1 MKNLKSL
8 LVAAFSIA
16 AMAVSAQDF
25 SSPAFAKYGDTP
37 EERKENVLLY
47 NFYKDSYVNR
57 NWAEATRMYPEV
69 VAKCPKASVN
79 IYIYGATAY
88 KGRIAAEKD
97 KAKKAELVD
106 SLLHVYDQRME
117 FFGDHAKYGVAA
129 TYPLKAREFLTYKS
143 DDRAGV
149 RDIMSKAIAAC
160 GDQVD
165 PEFVVL
171 AFSELVE
178 DYKTYME
185 VEADVILDTYEAYEP
200 LVAADEKSKNDL
212 EALFGQSGAAQC
224 ENLEKLFRSKLEA
237 APEDQ
242 ALLERAFALMSRP
255 SANCGENEF
264 YIEVAEKQHAVKP
277 SAATADFL
285 ANVFQNR
292 GENEK
297 ALNKITD
304 VLGITTEPAELSKL
318 YSRIAGL
325 EIAQNN
331 FAEAAKAAKIARE
344 HNPENGLAYFFLA
357 QAYAATTG
365 GCQGID
371 KNAVYWAAYD
381 MMSQARKLM
390 EADESMQ
397 NIVEVADKM
406 MGAYRGGFPTAEDG
420 FFNDLKAGQGYTV
433 KCGLAAGTS
442 TTVRFK

>member
-16 AMAVSAQDF
+16 AIAVSAQDF
-25 SSPAFAKYGDTP
+25 SNPAFAKYGDTP
-37 EERKENVLLY
+37 EERKANVLLY
-47 NFYKDSYVNR
+47 NFYKDAYVNR

-79 IYIYGATAY
+79 IYIYGATAF

-97 KAKKAELVD
+97 AAKKAELVD

-117 FFGDHAKYGVAA
+117 HFGEHAKFGITT
-129 TYPLKAREFLTYKS
+129 TYPLKAREYLTYKY

-149 RDIMSKAIAAC
+149 RDIMGKAIEAC
-160 GDQVD
+160 GDQAEPD
-165 PEFVVL
+165 FVVL

-178 DYKTYME
+178 DYKTWME
-185 VEADVILDTYEAYEP
+185 VEADVILDTYERYEP
-200 LVAADEKSKNDL
+200 LVAADEKAKSDL

-237 APEDQ
+237 APEDL

-255 SANCGENEF
+255 SANCGENAF
-264 YIEVAEKQHAVKP
+264 YVEIAEKQHAVKP
-277 SAATADFL
+277 TAATADFL

-297 ALNKITD
+297 ALKYIND
-304 VLGITTEPAELSKL
+304 VLGNTTDPVELSKL

-331 FAEAAKAAKIARE
+331 YSEAAKAAKTARE

-390 EADESMQ
+390 EADAEMQ
-397 NIVEVADKM
+397 SIVEVADKM

>member
-37 EERKENVLLY
+37 EERKANVLAY
-47 NFYKDSYVNR
+47 NFYKDAYVNR
-57 NWAEATRMYPEV
+57 NWAEVTRMFPDI

-97 KAKKAELVD
+97 AAKKAELID
-106 SLLHVYDQRME
+106 SLLHVYDLRMDY
-117 FFGDHAKYGVAA
+117 FGDHAKYGVAA
-129 TYPLKAREFLTYKS
+129 TYPLKAREYLTYKYE
-143 DDRAGV
+143 DRAGV
-149 RDIMSKAIAAC
+149 RDILSKAVEAC
-160 GDQVD
+160 GDQVEPD
-165 PEFVVL
+165 FVVL

-178 DYKTYME
+178 DYKTWNEVDAGAILDAYDRFSPM
-185 VEADVILDTYEAYEP
+185 VEADEDA
-200 LVAADEKSKNDL
+200 KGNL
-212 EALFGQSGAAQC
+212 EALFGQSGAAKC
-224 ENLEKLFRSKLEA
+224 ENLEKLFREKLEA
-237 APEDQ
+237 EPENQ
-242 ALLERAFALMSRP
+242 ELLERAFALMSRA
-255 SANCGENEF
+255 SDCGENEF

-297 ALNKITD
+297 ALKYIND
-304 VLGITTEPAELSKL
+304 VLGNTTDAAELSKL

-325 EIAQNN
+325 EIAQNHYS
-331 FAEAAKAAKIARE
+331 EAAKAAKTARE

-357 QAYAATTG
+357 QAYAATSG

-381 MMSQARKLM
+381 VMSQARKLM
-390 EADESMQ
+390 ENDPEQARV
-397 NIVEVADKM
+397 VEVADKM
-406 MGAYRGGFPTAEDG
+406 LGAYRGGFPTAEDG

>member
-25 SSPAFAKYGDTP
+25 SSPQFAKYGDTP

-69 VAKCPKASVN
+69 VAKCPRASVN

-106 SLLHVYDQRME
+106 SLLSVYDKRME

-129 TYPLKAREFLTYKS
+129 TYPLKAREYLTYKS

-200 LVAADEKSKNDL
+200 LVAADEKSKSDL

-237 APEDQ
+237 APEDT
-242 ALLERAFALMSRP
+242 ALLERAFGLMSRP

-264 YIEVAEKQHAVKP
+264 YIEIAEKQHAVKP

-297 ALNKITD
+297 ALKYIND
-304 VLGITTEPAELSKL
+304 VLGNTTDAVELSKL

-325 EIAQNN
+325 EIAQNHYS
-331 FAEAAKAAKIARE
+331 EAAKAAKTARE

-357 QAYAATTG
+357 QAYAATSG

-381 MMSQARKLM
+381 VMSQARKLM
-390 EADESMQ
+390 EADENMQ

>member
-1 MKNLKSL
+1 MKTLKSL

-25 SSPAFAKYGDTP
+25 SSPQFAKYGDTP

-79 IYIYGATAY
+79 IYIYAATAY

-106 SLLHVYDQRME
+106 SLLNVYDKRME

-129 TYPLKAREFLTYKS
+129 TFPLKAREYLTYKS

-237 APEDQ
+237 APEDT
-242 ALLERAFALMSRP
+242 ALLERAFGLMSRP

-264 YIEVAEKQHAVKP
+264 YIEIAEKQHAVKP

-297 ALNKITD
+297 ALKYIND
-304 VLGITTEPAELSKL
+304 VLGNTTDPVELSKL

-325 EIAQNN
+325 EIAQNH
-331 FAEAAKAAKIARE
+331 FSEAAKAAKTARE

-357 QAYAATTG
+357 QAYAATSG

-381 MMSQARKLM
+381 VMSQARKLM

>member
-37 EERKENVLLY
+37 EERKENITLY
-47 NFYKDSYVNR
+47 NFYKDAYVNR

-97 KAKKAELVD
+97 AAKKAELVD

-117 FFGDHAKYGVAA
+117 FFGDHAKFGIKT
-129 TYPLKAREFLTYKS
+129 TYPLKAREYLTYKY

-149 RDIMSKAIAAC
+149 RDIMTKAVEAC
-160 GDQVD
+160 GAEAD
-165 PEFVVL
+165 PEFIVL

-178 DYKTYME
+178 DYKTFME
-185 VEADVILDTYEAYEP
+185 VEADVILDTYEKYEP
-200 LVAADEKSKNDL
+200 MVATDEKAKGDL
-212 EALFGQSGAAQC
+212 EALFGQSGAAKC

-242 ALLERAFALMSRP
+242 ALLERAFGLMSR
-255 SANCGENEF
+255 AKDCGENEF

-292 GENEK
+292 GDNQK
-297 ALNKITD
+297 ALKYIND
-304 VLGITTEPAELSKL
+304 VLGNTTDPIELSKL

-331 FAEAAKAAKIARE
+331 YSEAAKAAKTARE

-381 MMSQARKLM
+381 LMSQASKLM
-390 EADESMQ
+390 EADTEMQ
-397 NIVEVADKM
+397 NIVEVANKM

>member
-25 SSPAFAKYGDTP
+25 SNPAFAKYGDTP
-37 EERKENVLLY
+37 EERKANVLLY
-47 NFYKDSYVNR
+47 NFYKDAYVNR

-97 KAKKAELVD
+97 AAKKAELVD

-117 FFGDHAKYGVAA
+117 YFGDHAKFGVAT
-129 TYPLKAREFLTYKS
+129 TYPLKAREYLTYKY

-149 RDIMSKAIAAC
+149 RDIMGKAIEAC

-165 PEFVVL
+165 PEFAVL

-178 DYKTYME
+178 DYKTFME
-185 VEADVILDTYEAYEP
+185 VEADVILDAYERFEP
-200 LVAADEKSKNDL
+200 MVAGDEEAKGNL
-212 EALFGQSGAAQC
+212 EALFGQSGAAKC

-237 APEDQ
+237 APEDKD
-242 ALLERAFALMSRP
+242 LLARAFGLMSR
-255 SANCGENEF
+255 ATDCGDNAF
-264 YIEVAEKQHAVKP
+264 YLEVAEKQHSVNP
-277 SAATADFL
+277 TSETAEFL
-285 ANVFQNR
+285 AKKFQDMGQND
-292 GENEK
+292 K
-297 ALNKITD
+297 ALKYIND
-304 VLGITTEPAELSKL
+304 VLGNTTDPKALSDL
-318 YSRIAGL
+318 YARIAGI
-325 EIAQNN
+325 EMGQNHYS
-331 FAEAAKAAKIARE
+331 EAAKAARTARE

-357 QAYAATTG
+357 QAYAASTG

-371 KNAVYWAAYD
+371 RNAAYWAAYD
-381 MMSQARKLM
+381 VMSQAYKLM
-390 EADESMQ
+390 EGDEKMAQ
-397 NIVEVADKM
+397 VAEVAQKM
-406 MGAYRGGFPTAEDG
+406 MGAYRGGFPTAEDC
-420 FFNDLKAGQGYTV
+420 FFNDLKVGQGYTV

-442 TTVRFK
+442 TTVRTK